1 MVTLTLTRSNRRG
14 EPHNSSWC
22 IHPKK
27 NEEKNHA
34 ENPKSDKDT
43 AVPQE
48 KELAYGIDS
57 QNLGD
62 PVV

>member
-1 MVTLTLTRSNRRG
+1 MKTRVNQA
-14 EPHNSSWC
+14 
-22 IHPKK
+22 K
-27 NEEKNHA
+27 NT
-34 ENPKSDKDT
+34 KSDKDT